1 MARIF
6 LKIADFLM
14 DEAVRKRNEKEQE
27 NRWRTKRDLSRLKTA
42 QDVRD
47 YWRYKALGSWN
58 KSELD
63 HKYGI

>member
-6 LKIADFLM
+6 IKIAEYPVD
-14 DEAVRKRNEKEQE
+14 DNIRKRIEKERE
-27 NRWRTKRDLSRLKTA
+27 NRWRIKRDLSRLKTA
-42 QDVRD
+42 RDVRD
-47 YWRYKALGSWN
+47 YWRYRALGSWN

>member
-6 LKIADFLM
+6 IKIAEYPVD
-14 DEAVRKRNEKEQE
+14 DNIRKRIEKERE
-27 NRWRTKRDLSRLKTA
+27 NRLRIKQDLSRLKTA
-42 QDVRD
+42 RDVRD
-47 YWRYKALGSWN
+47 YWRYRALGSWN